1 MTQSLK
7 ESEGLLSQWDQA
19 DSQNHEALTVE
30 QMDQLVQDL
39 RTQKTAYDLAQEQA
53 DQIKAQFNEAKDR
66 VLKALLALKR
76 DNYAV
81 DGHGLAYI
89 SRKEVYTTPKT
100 NDDKNKLFTYI
111 KEKYGP
117 DALMGLVSI
126 NSQTLTSW
134 ANKETETG
142 EVQVIP
148 GLDQPTMIETLNFR
162 KK

>member
-1 MTQSLK
+1 MSD
-7 ESEGLLSQWDQA
+7 ELLNQWDQA
-19 DSQNHEALTVE
+19 DTQSSTLTVE

-39 RTQKTAYDLAQEQA
+39 RSTKTEYETAQEQA
-53 DQIKAQFNEAKDR
+53 DLVKARYSEAKDR
-66 VLKALLALKR
+66 VLKALVTLKR
-76 DNYAV
+76 DNYSV
-81 DGHGLAYI
+81 DGHGPAYI
-89 SRKEVYTTPKT
+89 YRKEVYTTPKT
-100 NDDKNKLFTYI
+100 NQDKNALFTYI

-117 DALMGLVSI
+117 DALMSLVSI

-142 EVQVIP
+142 EVQAIP

>member
-1 MTQSLK
+1 M
-7 ESEGLLSQWDQA
+7 SENLLEQWDQA
-19 DSQNHEALTVE
+19 DQDQPPALTVE
-30 QMDQLVQDL
+30 QMDGLIENL
-39 RTQKTAYDLAQEQA
+39 RVTKKAAESAQEQA
-53 DQIKAQFNEAKDR
+53 DLVKAQYSEARDQ
-66 VLKALLALKR
+66 VLKALITLKR

-100 NDDKNKLFTYI
+100 NQDKNALFTYI

-117 DALMGLVSI
+117 DALMSLVSI

-142 EVQVIP
+142 EIQSIP